1 MKQKVKFAIST
12 SLFQSQVS
20 DLLPCNK
27 GCKSQLIWSLL
38 KAYGLLDHFDHII
51 NDPYCSKNEI
61 CQFHDATY
69 VNILLN
75 EIFNCDTLTN
85 RAEYEDQWVHMAQL
99 LHSQKNVA
107 NDVQVCMKPSDLL
120 KYYNNYTDKDSRSII
135 DERDSFTKKRSRE
148 DINSENDEHEKIATD
163 YDYSKFK
170 KLYNLEGDC
179 PIFPFLPLYLKVTV
193 GATLRLLDIRDINI
207 EPITDIDKQ
216 DRFIGIN
223 WDGGRHHALKRKA
236 SGFCYLND
244 IVLLIQ
250 RLRKK
255 GFQKITYLDF
265 DLHHGD
271 GVEKA
276 MLYSKNVQTISLHL
290 YEIGFFPCSG
300 SLKDSRGNTTITL
313 PVNHGLDD
321 ENLDQL
327 TDNVIHPCIETFQ
340 PEFIIILCGSDGL
353 IGDKFH
359 EWQLTIKG
367 LTNNI
372 IKILKWFPQ
381 CHVILLGGGGYTIT
395 LSSRFYSYLTWTLL
409 NEFGDTQLDNPFQE
423 DGMLRMKDGQ
433 TSPNDRIKDVSSEN
447 RGYDVLIP
455 EHEYSEFY
463 GDKECYKF
471 WIYEQ
476 EGTSLYKPLKN
487 ENPESMIST
496 FREHYNLD
504 NIMYLHQETNK
515 PKEKER

>member
-27 GCKSQLIWSLL
+27 GCKSQLVFGLL
-38 KAYGLLDHFDHII
+38 KAYGLLDHFDYII
-51 NDPYCSKNEI
+51 NEPYCSKNEI
-61 CQFHDATY
+61 CQFHDSAY

-75 EIFNCDTLTN
+75 ETLNCYTWVNKT
-85 RAEYEDQWVHMAQL
+85 EYEDQWMYMAQL
-99 LHSQKNVA
+99 SYIKKNA
-107 NDVQVCMKPSDLL
+107 TNKVQVCMRPSDLL
-120 KYYNNYTDKDSRSII
+120 RYYNNYIDKGDRDII
-135 DERDSFTKKRSRE
+135 SERESLKRKRSYE
-148 DINSENDEHEKIATD
+148 DTDLENDEHKRIVTD
-163 YDYSKFK
+163 YNDWEFK

-179 PIFPFLPLYLKVTV
+179 PIFPFLSLYLKVTV
-193 GATLRLLDIRDINI
+193 GATLRLLDIPDINL
-207 EPITDIDKQ
+207 EPITDIITQ

-223 WDGGRHHALKRKA
+223 WDGGRHHAMKRKA
-236 SGFCYLND
+236 SGFCYFND

-250 RLRKK
+250 RLRKN

-276 MLYSKNVQTISLHL
+276 MLYSKNVQTVSLHL

-300 SLKDSRGNTTITL
+300 SLKDSRGNTTVTL
-313 PVNHGLDD
+313 PVNHGFDD

-327 TDNVIHPCIETFQ
+327 TDNVIHPCMELFQ
-340 PEFIIILCGSDGL
+340 PEFIIVQCGSDGI

-367 LTNNI
+367 LTRNI
-372 IKILKWFPQ
+372 IKIMKWFPQ
-381 CHVILLGGGGYTIT
+381 CHVILLGGGGYTVT
-395 LSSRFYSYLTWTLL
+395 LTSRFYSYLTWTLL
-409 NEFGDTQLDNPFQE
+409 NEFGDTHLDNPFQE
-423 DGMLRMKDGQ
+423 ESISREKSGQ
-433 TSPNDRIKDVSSEN
+433 TDTGYELKNGSNEN
-447 RGYDVLIP
+447 IGYDILIP
-455 EHEYSEFY
+455 DHEFNEFY

-487 ENPESMIST
+487 ENPESMIAT
-496 FREHYNLD
+496 FKTY
-504 NIMYLHQETNK
+504 YCPNK
-515 PKEKER
+515 